1 MEIRTFRDL
10 VDWTRQRHAHL
21 AKCLRDS
28 AENHRDERASAL
40 LDYLAQHEKLL
51 ENTITEFE
59 KQADPKVMD
68 TLVYDFTGHKPIV
81 VSPLPET
88 GYANLDYEEIEQDI
102 FRFHEQ
108 VMNLYDD
115 LIANID
121 LAEVNSLLED
131 LKSLEQHEAMLVAR
145 QVGRMDDL

>member
-21 AKCLRDS
+21 AKCLHDS

-40 LDYLAQHEKLL
+40 LDYLARHEQLL
-51 ENTITEFE
+51 ERTIAEFE

-68 TLVYDFTGHKPIV
+68 TLLYDYTGHKPIV
-81 VSPLPET
+81 LSPLPET
-88 GYANLDYEEIEQDI
+88 GYANLDYDQIERDI
-102 FRFHEQ
+102 FSFHEQ
-108 VMNLYDD
+108 VMELYED

-121 LAEVNSLLED
+121 IPDVNSLLED
-131 LKSLEQHEAMLVAR
+131 LKSLEQHEAMLVAQ
-145 QVGRMDDL
+145 QVGRMDDI